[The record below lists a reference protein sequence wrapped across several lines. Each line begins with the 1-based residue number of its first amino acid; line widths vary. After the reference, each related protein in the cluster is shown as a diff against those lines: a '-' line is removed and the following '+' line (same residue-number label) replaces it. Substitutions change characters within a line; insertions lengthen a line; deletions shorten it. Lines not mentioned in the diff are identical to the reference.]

1 MWLSLADSC
10 IPGLTGRDEFI
21 PLLRRLQ
28 KLYIYIGEMK
38 DRPEFSK

>member
-1 MWLSLADSC
+1 MYLNLADCS
-10 IPGLTGRDEFI
+10 IPGRDEFI
-21 PLLRRLQ
+21 PLLRRLE